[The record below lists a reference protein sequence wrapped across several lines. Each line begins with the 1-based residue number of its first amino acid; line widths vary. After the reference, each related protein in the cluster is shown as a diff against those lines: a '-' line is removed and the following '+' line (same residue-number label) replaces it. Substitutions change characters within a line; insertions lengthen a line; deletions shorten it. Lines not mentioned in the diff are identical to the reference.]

1 MKFTDIS
8 FLLFFLPCLILFYY
22 LLPPKLRRVKNGL
35 LLCFSVFFYAF
46 SGTRFLSVLLVSIL
60 INYVG
65 GLLAGGPYSARFRKT
80 ALIASVALNL
90 LLLGWFKYAGFFAG
104 MLNDMV
110 GGIAIPHVI
119 LPIGISFYTFQGIS
133 YVIDVYKNQVKR
145 QKNPF
150 LVALYIS
157 LFPQLVAG
165 PIVLYPTIEK
175 ELTSRNESLSQFSEG
190 IMRFSIGLAKKVL
203 LADVMAKMAD
213 QVFTTDVSALTTPL
227 AWLGALAYAF
237 QIYFDFS
244 GYSDMAIGLGRIF
257 GFKFLENFNFPYI
270 ADSIT
275 DFWRRWHISL
285 SSWFRN
291 YVYIPLGGNRCSAAR
306 NIFNLFVVWLL
317 TGLWHGAAWNFVCW
331 GLFFFVFL
339 FGEKYL
345 WGKILKKSPAVL
357 RHGYTLI
364 IVLFSWVIFRSPDMA
379 YAGSFM
385 QTMLGFHSGQGL
397 GEGALYFLLEYWPE
411 WIACI
416 IVSLPVAGWFK
427 TRFKKNNAETSGLLL
442 TWAPKLWAL
451 ALLAFSYIALVTGSF
466 HPFIYFQ
473 F

>member
-8 FLLFFLPCLILFYY
+8 FLLFFLPCLILLYY
-22 LLPPKLRRVKNGL
+22 LLPKKLRKVRNGL

-46 SGTRFLSVLLVSIL
+46 SGARFLALLMVSIL
-60 INYVG
+60 INYIG
-65 GLLAGGPYSARFRKT
+65 GMLAGGPYSAKFRKT
-80 ALIASVALNL
+80 ALIVSVALNL
-90 LLLGWFKYAGFFAG
+90 LLLGWFKYAGFFFGIVSDA
-104 MLNDMV
+104 V
-110 GGIAIPHVI
+110 GGIAIPQVI

-133 YVIDVYKNQVKR
+133 YVVDVYKNQVKR
-145 QKNPF
+145 QQNPF

-157 LFPQLVAG
+157 FFPQLVAG

-175 ELTSRNESLSQFSEG
+175 ELSDRNESLSQFSEG
-190 IMRFSIGLAKKVL
+190 VIRFSIGLAKKVL

-213 QVFTTDVSALTTPL
+213 QVFSTDIGSLTTPI
-227 AWLGALAYAF
+227 AWLGAVAYAF

-257 GFKFLENFNFPYI
+257 GFRFLENFNFPYI
-270 ADSIT
+270 ANSIT

-291 YVYIPLGGNRCSAAR
+291 YVYIPLGGNRRSAAR
-306 NIFNLFVVWLL
+306 NIFNLFAVWLL

-345 WGKILKKSPAVL
+345 WGKVLQKSPSVL
-357 RHGYTLI
+357 RHGYTLV
-364 IVLFSWVIFRSPDMA
+364 IVLFSWVIFRSPNMA

-385 QTMLGFHSGQGL
+385 QIMLGFNAGQGL
-397 GEGALYFLLEYWPE
+397 GESALYFLLEYWSE
-411 WIACI
+411 WIACLI
-416 IVSLPVAGWFK
+416 ISLPVAGWLNA
-427 TRFKKNNAETSGLLL
+427 RFKKDGSKPSGMLL

-451 ALLAFSYIALVTGSF
+451 ALLAFSYMSLVTGSF